1 MPSIPQILLRGLQLL
16 CVIILTG
23 LVAGAIDVQHF
34 FNDSVNYAMFTTVF
48 SWIVVIYGLSAA
60 FVESL
65 AHPIILLV
73 LDGFAI
79 GFNFIAGVTLAAR
92 LGAHSC
98 SNSNYINHN
107 DLAQGIT
114 KRCRELQAATALCQ
128 QRFQHGHASWW
139 RCSQGCPKHVPSL
152 SKKKINQQGRSLQQ
166 RKNISVKWRWSSTIR
181 G

>member
-16 CVIILTG
+16 CIIILTG
-23 LVAGAIDVQHF
+23 LVAGAIDIQHF
-34 FNDSVNYAMFTTVF
+34 FNHSVNYAMFTTVF

-107 DLAQGIT
+107 DLAQGIS
-114 KRCRELQAATALCQ
+114 KRCRELQAATAFFWFTFAL
-128 QRFQHGHASWW
+128 FVASLVVDF
-139 RCSQGCPKHVPSL
+139 HVPSL
-152 SKKKINQQGRSLQQ
+152 SKEMSINRLGVYNRRQ
-166 RKNISVKWRWSSTIR
+166 VY
-181 G
+181 

>member
-98 SNSNYINHN
+98 SNSVSCDTFWGLVRDLVTNNSTRITSTIMIWHKESRN
-107 DLAQGIT
+107 DAVSFKL
-114 KRCRELQAATALCQ
+114 LP
-128 QRFQHGHASWW
+128 RFSG
-139 RCSQGCPKHVPSL
+139 SL
-152 SKKKINQQGRSLQQ
+152 SPCL
-166 RKNISVKWRWSSTIR
+166 WHLSS
-181 G
+181 